1 MATNEDNFGTRRLS
15 FSQRAWC
22 AMMGFVIVASATAF
36 GLFIE
41 DKLYPE
47 SGPVIRMELAELT
60 PQPGFDI

>member
-1 MATNEDNFGTRRLS
+1 MAEYEDHTEDKRLTFG
-15 FSQRAWC
+15 QRAWC
-22 AMMGFVIVASATAF
+22 GMMLLVMLASGTAF